1 MDISI
6 ITASIGSFVL
16 SERVIKAKAWI
27 LAVLGTVVAY
37 DLTQTSEDPWSLR
50 VYRGP
55 ALVACTIS
63 CVAAS
68 LRIWRRSGV
77 ACDELLFLPGTP
89 MAALHHPDVKCPEEA
104 PVEGGEGEIA
114 RYDGLST
121 SDVDEDNADGITGML
136 PTTSDL
142 PPSPIV
148 ALEEGKSASS
158 SAGEMELASLQQNE
172 TNRGGGGG
180 SAAAAAAH
188 RRSLSPANTNSENAN
203 EADAAA
209 GMMNVPQSPQIMRS
223 RRNTGDDQ
231 LIRAANNTP
240 SLMAYSHDEED
251 GHDGQDAFEN
261 DKAGGDGGA
270 DTGNAS
276 GDPST
281 PLPFRKRILQRA
293 ESVTKDESMIRYL
306 LCSQA
311 GESLRRR
318 RGGNVA
324 SDAASTPAKSS
335 SDDGTQPAPT
345 GSSSKNVRFKKLL
358 RVARRL
364 GLHQFIRSKPLENE
378 MTYAPSGPS
387 VAGAA
392 VDLCLPV
399 LFNFHMFFLLS
410 RQRAAD
416 IAAAMAEAAADAS
429 ATAAAGDADD
439 DDDDDRV
446 PKDTDAANIAQPD
459 GLNPRVLPLIFLSV
473 LFIRAAFP
481 PKARRR
487 FWGTIKYTIC
497 APFYAVYFRDAF
509 IGDVFTSLVRPIQDL
524 VYCLFYYSVSVWA
537 MFSSTS
543 SLDEAG
549 DILKNSWV
557 LHNFAL
563 TACAVLPLWWKF
575 LQTLRQAKD
584 SGQHW
589 PHLGNAFKY
598 LSAALVIFYAMA
610 HPEGRRGKVWIA
622 SFLGAVVYQIWWDI
636 WMDWELLEFVPRG
649 SSSLQPTPSEG
660 TRLCNC
666 LTISSIPG
674 SSYLLIPLHQYIVR
688 PFVSAL
694 HRVSTF
700 VAGNTISL
708 RSKRLYARD
717 AFYWRVLAYNVCFR
731 FIWMLSFIPA
741 YHFSKSGTEVPT
753 LSIDFRTYV
762 GAFISVAE
770 LIRRCLWCVI
780 KLELETIKVT
790 DTERDYEPLMKGVD
804 GTSSRHLNLNT
815 MDEKFG
821 DKQHPMN
828 VMVSALK
835 FESQALML
843 KGGISPKSMQPGGQG
858 QARRRWCNFSDNFLR
873 KAFIAELI
881 VWVVAFVGLSILC
894 VIR

>member
-1 MDISI
+1 
-6 ITASIGSFVL
+6 
-16 SERVIKAKAWI
+16 
-27 LAVLGTVVAY
+27 
-37 DLTQTSEDPWSLR
+37 
-50 VYRGP
+50 
-55 ALVACTIS
+55 
-63 CVAAS
+63 
-68 LRIWRRSGV
+68 
-77 ACDELLFLPGTP
+77 
-89 MAALHHPDVKCPEEA
+89 MAALHHPDVKCPEEVR
-104 PVEGGEGEIA
+104 PV
-114 RYDGLST
+114 
-121 SDVDEDNADGITGML
+121 
-136 PTTSDL
+136 
-142 PPSPIV
+142 
-148 ALEEGKSASS
+148 
-158 SAGEMELASLQQNE
+158 
-172 TNRGGGGG
+172 GGGGG
-180 SAAAAAAH
+180 TGGSARYDELSTTDDDMDGDNIVDEDAMSGTSAPTSGLHHAPIVKLEEGTSEGEMEAANLQEH
-188 RRSLSPANTNSENAN
+188 HVSSSGSGSGGRSLSPVNAGAGATGGNANDAN

-209 GMMNVPQSPQIMRS
+209 GVMNVPQSPHIMRS

-231 LIRAANNTP
+231 HIRAANNMP
-240 SLMAYSHDEED
+240 PLMASSHDED
-251 GHDGQDAFEN
+251 GGHDGRDAFEN
-261 DKAGGDGGA
+261 DEASKGGGGEA
-270 DTGNAS
+270 DAS
-276 GDPST
+276 NPST
-281 PLPFRKRILQRA
+281 PLPFRRRLLQRA
-293 ESVTKDESMIRYL
+293 ESTSKDESMIRYL

-318 RGGNVA
+318 RAGNNAA
-324 SDAASTPAKSS
+324 SDVPSTPAK
-335 SDDGTQPAPT
+335 DDGTQPAPT
-345 GSSSKNVRFKKLL
+345 GSSSKNVRFKKLI

-364 GLHQFIRSKPLENE
+364 GLHRFIRSKPLENE

-410 RQRAAD
+410 QQRAAD
-416 IAAAMAEAAADAS
+416 IAAAMAEAAADAA
-429 ATAAAGDADD
+429 ATAAANGDADKD
-439 DDDDDRV
+439 DDSP
-446 PKDTDAANIAQPD
+446 PKDSDAANIAQPG

-497 APFYAVYFRDAF
+497 APFYAVFFRDAF

-563 TACAVLPLWWKF
+563 PACAVLPLWWKF

-589 PHLGNAFKY
+589 PHLGNALKY
-598 LSAALVIFYAMA
+598 LTAALVIFYAMA

-622 SFLGAVVYQIWWDI
+622 AFLGAMVYQIWWDV
-636 WMDWELLEFVPRG
+636 WMDWELLEVVPRG
-649 SSSLQPTPSEG
+649 SSSLQPMPSEE
-660 TRLCNC
+660 TRLCSC
-666 LTISSIPG
+666 LTLSSIPG
-674 SSYLLIPLHQYIVR
+674 SSYLLIPLHQYIFR
-688 PFVSAL
+688 PLVSSWHCVWAFL
-694 HRVSTF
+694 
-700 VAGNTISL
+700 AGNKIAL

-741 YHFSKSGTEVPT
+741 YHFSFKSGTEVPT

-790 DTERDYEPLMKGVD
+790 DTEPEYEPLVGGVD
-804 GTSSRHLNLNT
+804 GTCGRLNLNT

-821 DKQHPMN
+821 DKQHPMHF
-828 VMVSALK
+828 MVSALK

-843 KGGISPKSMQPGGQG
+843 KGGISPKSPQSGRQG
-858 QARRRWCNFSDNFLR
+858 QARRRWCKFSDSFLR
-873 KAFIAELI
+873 KAFVAELV
-881 VWVVAFVGLSILC
+881 VWVAAFIGLGILC
-894 VIR
+894 VII